1 MVGFDGTPDAVAVV
15 KNGTMVATIAQQLSL
30 IGSLSVEEADK
41 IIKGQ
46 PAPASTLSG
55 RRAGPRLPSRGK
67 RIHSGKPAR
76 GAASGRNAQRSG
88 HSATA
93 WRQTK

>member
-46 PAPASTLSG
+46 PAPASIPVALKVIDKKSLG
-55 RRAGPRLPSRGK
+55 EP
-67 RIHSGKPAR
+67 
-76 GAASGRNAQRSG
+76 
-88 HSATA
+88 
-93 WRQTK
+93 